1 MKPEQFIM
9 CPECSGNGV
18 VYEMI
23 SCGRSMSDC
32 CGGCTRDVKC
42 ENCDGGGVIEN
53 EDFFYYEQ

>member
-1 MKPEQFIM
+1 M
-9 CPECSGNGV
+9 CPDCGGNGV